1 MSRSCGL
8 RHAYPG
14 RTVEKVAGRIA
25 AVSALRGGHKDSA
38 TGGDPTR
45 GRHGHRPS
53 PGVHPGD
60 VAETDAHR
68 PPRRYRYP
76 STRTNRWLLVMTPCP
91 ALVRPRQR
99 PTIPA

>member
-38 TGGDPTR
+38 TGGDPTHAAGTVIDHPLASTPATLPRRTLTVRHAGTDIHLR
-45 GRHGHRPS
+45 GRIDGCWS
-53 PGVHPGD
+53 
-60 VAETDAHR
+60 
-68 PPRRYRYP
+68 
-76 STRTNRWLLVMTPCP
+76 
-91 ALVRPRQR
+91 
-99 PTIPA
+99 